1 MEEMGIDN
9 QFWKKKKVLVTGHT
23 GFKGSWISLW
33 LQKLNA
39 NICGFSKS
47 IPTNPSLFEI
57 ANVDENMQSIT
68 GDIRDFDSIINTI
81 KEFQPEIIIHM
92 AAQSIVR
99 ESFENPIYTFETNII
114 GTANL
119 LEISKELSSIK
130 SILVIT
136 SDKCYENIEKNI
148 SYKETDKMGG
158 HDPYSA
164 SKGCAELIAA
174 SYHRSFFYDSYDVS
188 LATARAGNVI
198 GGGDW
203 ATDRLI
209 PDFVRALQNE
219 SAIEI
224 RYPNSLRPWQYVLEP
239 LRGYLMLAEKQYQN
253 KKNFS
258 GAWNFGPYE
267 ENTISVK
274 KIIDN
279 LNLIIRNKLEI
290 RYSAKEELHEA
301 GILKLDSTKA
311 SKLLNW
317 NPLLKL
323 DDTLKYTMDWYLAY
337 LDNEDIELFTLNQIN
352 KYEKVIHK

>member
-1 MEEMGIDN
+1 MDLN
-9 QFWKKKKVLVTGHT
+9 FWKNKKIFITGSS
-23 GFKGSWISLW
+23 GFKGSWLTFWLIKLGAKVCGYSLSNNENN
-33 LQKLNA
+33 LLFNGLKIEKNSEQIFADIRN
-39 NICGFSKS
+39 FQ
-47 IPTNPSLFEI
+47 SLK
-57 ANVDENMQSIT
+57 QSI
-68 GDIRDFDSIINTI
+68 N
-81 KEFQPEIIIHM
+81 EFKPEIVIHM
-92 AAQSIVR
+92 AAQSLVR

-119 LEISKELSSIK
+119 LEVSKQLTSIK

-164 SKGCAELIAA
+164 SKGCAEIVAG
-174 SYHRSFFYDSYDVS
+174 SYYRSYFKDCNDMG

-209 PDFVRALQNE
+209 PDFIRALENK
-219 SAIEI
+219 STLEI
-224 RYPNSLRPWQYVLEP
+224 RYPNSLRPWQHVLEP
-239 LRGYLMLAEKQYQN
+239 LRGYLMLIEKQYEN
-253 KKNFS
+253 KTKFS

-274 KIIDN
+274 RLIDN
-279 LNLIIRNKLEI
+279 LNLLIKNKLKI
-290 RYSAKEELHEA
+290 NYSNKEEYHEA
-301 GILKLDSTKA
+301 GILKLDSSKA
-311 SKLLNW
+311 SKIIKWGPLLN
-317 NPLLKL
+317 L
-323 DDTLKYTMDWYLAY
+323 DETLMYTMEWYLAY

-352 KYEKVIHK
+352 KYEEAMHK

>member
-1 MEEMGIDN
+1 MDLN
-9 QFWKKKKVLVTGHT
+9 FWKNKKIFITGSS
-23 GFKGSWISLW
+23 GFKGSWLTFWLIKLGAKVCGYSLSNNENN
-33 LQKLNA
+33 LLFN
-39 NICGFSKS
+39 
-47 IPTNPSLFEI
+47 SLKIEKNSEQIFADI
-57 ANVDENMQSIT
+57 RNFQSLKQSI
-68 GDIRDFDSIINTI
+68 N
-81 KEFQPEIIIHM
+81 EFKPEIVIHM
-92 AAQSIVR
+92 AAQSLVR

-119 LEISKELSSIK
+119 LEVSKQLTSIK

-164 SKGCAELIAA
+164 SKGCAEIVAG
-174 SYHRSFFYDSYDVS
+174 SYYRSYFKDCNDMG

-209 PDFVRALQNE
+209 PDFIRALENK
-219 SAIEI
+219 STLEI
-224 RYPNSLRPWQYVLEP
+224 RYPNSLRPWQHVLEP
-239 LRGYLMLAEKQYQN
+239 LRGYLMLIEKQYEN
-253 KKNFS
+253 KTKFS

-274 KIIDN
+274 RLIDN
-279 LNLIIRNKLEI
+279 LNLLIKNKLKI
-290 RYSAKEELHEA
+290 NYSNKEEYHEA
-301 GILKLDSTKA
+301 GILKLDSSKA
-311 SKLLNW
+311 SKIIKWGPLLN
-317 NPLLKL
+317 L
-323 DDTLKYTMDWYLAY
+323 DETLMYTMEWYLAY

-352 KYEKVIHK
+352 KYEEAMHK

>member
-1 MEEMGIDN
+1 MDLN
-9 QFWKKKKVLVTGHT
+9 FWKNKKIFITGSS
-23 GFKGSWISLW
+23 GFKGSWLTFWLIKLGAKVCGYSLSNNENN
-33 LQKLNA
+33 LLFNGLKIEKNSEQIFADIRN
-39 NICGFSKS
+39 FQ
-47 IPTNPSLFEI
+47 SLK
-57 ANVDENMQSIT
+57 QSI
-68 GDIRDFDSIINTI
+68 N
-81 KEFQPEIIIHM
+81 EFKPEIVIHM
-92 AAQSIVR
+92 AAQSLVR

-119 LEISKELSSIK
+119 LEVSKQLTSIK

-164 SKGCAELIAA
+164 SKGCAEIVAG
-174 SYHRSFFYDSYDVS
+174 SYYRSYFKDCNDMG

-209 PDFVRALQNE
+209 PDFVRALENK
-219 SAIEI
+219 STLEI
-224 RYPNSLRPWQYVLEP
+224 RYPNSLRPWQHVLEP
-239 LRGYLMLAEKQYQN
+239 LRGYLMLIEKQYEN
-253 KKNFS
+253 KTKFS

-274 KIIDN
+274 RLIDN
-279 LNLIIRNKLEI
+279 LNLLIKNKLKI
-290 RYSAKEELHEA
+290 NYSNKEEYHEA
-301 GILKLDSTKA
+301 GILKLDSSKA
-311 SKLLNW
+311 SKIIKWGPLLN
-317 NPLLKL
+317 L
-323 DDTLKYTMDWYLAY
+323 DETLMYTMEWYLAY

-352 KYEKVIHK
+352 KYEEAMHK

>member
-1 MEEMGIDN
+1 MDLN
-9 QFWKKKKVLVTGHT
+9 FWKNKKVFITGSS
-23 GFKGSWISLW
+23 GFKGSWLTFWLIKLGANVCGYSLSDTVNN
-33 LQKLNA
+33 LLFNRLKIKNNSEQIFADIRNYETLK
-39 NICGFSKS
+39 KS
-47 IPTNPSLFEI
+47 INKF
-57 ANVDENMQSIT
+57 
-68 GDIRDFDSIINTI
+68 
-81 KEFQPEIIIHM
+81 KPEIIVHM

-224 RYPNSLRPWQYVLEP
+224 RYPNSLRPWHYVLEP

-290 RYSAKEELHEA
+290 RYSAKEEFHEA